1 MAVGSYISN
10 MEDLDIHHLFQRMAA
25 GRRTFSKFII
35 RQNQEELKFLPVKL
49 LVSNHGSGIE
59 I

>member
-1 MAVGSYISN
+1 